1 MIQVRRLGHAT
12 LTSPDLAQQV
22 DYYSEVVGLTLVERD
37 SKRALFASRQGL
49 EAIAVELGAPN
60 ALARLAF
67 QVAPGSDLAELARDL
82 GRHGVKAERRSGI
95 TPGVAEA
102 VVFQDPKGTSIEIFS
117 DYVFAKEDQSQAG
130 IMPLKLGHV
139 AYRVNDVQQVVK
151 FYTDVLG
158 FRVSDWN
165 GDTFAFLRCGPDH
178 HTVNFVHDE
187 VPQLHHIAFEVKDWA
202 EIQRACEWLA
212 KKGIRLV
219 WGPGR
224 HIIGHNIAIYHRNAD
239 KVRVEF
245 FCEMDLMKDEALGY
259 FDPRPWHQDR
269 PQRPKVWGPDTLRNY
284 WGYGSERIIRGYQTI
299 E

>member
-1 MIQVRRLGHAT
+1 MITVRRLGHAT
-12 LTSPDLAQQV
+12 LTSPDLARQV
-22 DYYSEVVGLTLVERD
+22 AYYTEVVGLTLLDRGKD
-37 SKRALFASRQGL
+37 RAILASRQGL
-49 EAIAVELGAPN
+49 EAIALEPGPGN
-60 ALARLAF
+60 ALSRLAF
-67 QVAPGSDLAELARDL
+67 QIAPGSDLTDAQRTLAKQ
-82 GRHGVKAERRSGI
+82 GVASERCSGI
-95 TPGVAEA
+95 TPGVADA
-102 VVFQDPKGTSIEIFS
+102 IVFKDPKGTLVELFAEYAFS
-117 DYVFAKEDQSQAG
+117 PEDKSQTG

-139 AYRVNDVQQVVK
+139 AYRVDDVQKTVS

-178 HTVNFVHDE
+178 HTVNFVFDA

-202 EIQRACEWLA
+202 EIQKACEWLA
-212 KKGIRLV
+212 KNNIHLV

-224 HIIGHNIAIYHRNAD
+224 HIIGHNVAIYHRNAD

-245 FCEMDLMKDEALGY
+245 FCEMDQMKDEALGY

-269 PQRPKVWGPDTLRNY
+269 PQRPKVWPPDTLRNY
-284 WGYGSERIIRGYQTI
+284 WGFGSEKIIRGYQTV